1 MATGRYDMKVDFDWL
16 EEHVFHRSLTDS
28 EKSCISQL
36 ITVHHYPAG
45 EKFIIE
51 KGIGG
56 TLYIIR
62 SGTIELILAVNGEML
77 HVANLREGSQVGDMA
92 FLDEGEAT
100 SVIKVTKDCVAY
112 KISRSALASLLVFR
126 RGLHAGAGPIQATDT
141 RKQGEHS
148 AETTETIRHN

>member
-1 MATGRYDMKVDFDWL
+1 MRIDFDWL

-28 EKSCISQL
+28 EKSDIGQL
-36 ITVHHYPAG
+36 ITVHHYSAG
-45 EKFIIE
+45 EKFIVE

-62 SGTIELILAVNGEML
+62 SGAIELILAVNGEMF
-77 HVANLREGSQVGDMA
+77 HVANLRAGSQVGDMT

-112 KISRSALASLLVFR
+112 QISRSALAGLLVFR
-126 RGLHAGAGPIQATDT
+126 TGSHAGSVPVADI
-141 RKQGEHS
+141 REQGQNGT
-148 AETTETIRHN
+148 ETTETIRHNQQEKT